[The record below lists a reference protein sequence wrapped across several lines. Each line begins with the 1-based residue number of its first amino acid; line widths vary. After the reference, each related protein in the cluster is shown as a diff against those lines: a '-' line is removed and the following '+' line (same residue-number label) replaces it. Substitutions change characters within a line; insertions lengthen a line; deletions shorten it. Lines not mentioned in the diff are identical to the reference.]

1 MDEDEVIRVL
11 EDLQYDLIM
20 FESIECKQTDVI
32 ALTYVIK
39 KLKEIDNN
47 GEK

>member
-32 ALTYVIK
+32 ALTYAIK
-39 KLKEIDNN
+39 KLKEGGTNA
-47 GEK
+47 GK

>member
-20 FESIECKQTDVI
+20 FDSIESKQTDVI

-39 KLKEIDNN
+39 KLKEGVKNADR
-47 GEK
+47 